1 MGIFFNKQQEEAERE
16 GKYRSKKLSKYQQ
29 ELKKQK
35 GEMNQFDLLNNEI
48 NLTTKQYKAILEF
61 KPAF

>member
-1 MGIFFNKQQEEAERE
+1 MGIFFNKQHEEAERE

-61 KPAF
+61 KPAV